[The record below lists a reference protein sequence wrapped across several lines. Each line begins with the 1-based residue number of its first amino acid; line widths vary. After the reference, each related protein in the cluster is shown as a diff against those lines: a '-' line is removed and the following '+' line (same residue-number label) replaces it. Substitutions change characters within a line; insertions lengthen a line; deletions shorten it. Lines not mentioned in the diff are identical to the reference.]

1 MPTSTDPNAPVIAFP
16 PLTRGQFWGL
26 LGAILVAVVS
36 GYVGLIYVLVHV
48 VYGGIDDRIKSLEDS
63 FKTAISASADVK
75 HLLDTSPT
83 LERQISE
90 TSIDVKGLKDSMSLL
105 NPLETHD
112 IIVSLKPVPQQLQE
126 IKTQLDSMQY
136 QIHHPDKHK

>member
-1 MPTSTDPNAPVIAFP
+1 VPTSIDPNAPVIALP
-16 PLTRGQFWGL
+16 PLTRGQFWGVL
-26 LGAILVAVVS
+26 WAILIAIVS
-36 GYVGLIYVLVHV
+36 GYIGLIYALVHV
-48 VYGGIDDRIKSLEDS
+48 VYGGIDDRINSLEVS

-83 LERQISE
+83 LERQITE
-90 TSIDVKGLKDSMSLL
+90 TSIDVKGLTDSMTLL

-112 IIVSLKPVPQQLQE
+112 IIIALKPVPRQLQE

-136 QIHHPDKHK
+136 QIHHPDKH